1 MLKTGLYV
9 GLAVLGLG
17 VYGANQ
23 EQLETRHKT
32 ITGTVAGEPAYTQQM
47 FRADKLYFPLETDH
61 GIVYFRIM
69 GDNEVE
75 RARAI
80 IKPGS
85 HIEYTLGILE
95 YPEKKSV
102 EASDLYQRI
111 VIPDCKKNTVKFL
124 NDWFENKEAR

>member
-1 MLKTGLYV
+1 MLKTGLYAIV
-9 GLAVLGLG
+9 VLLGLG
-17 VYGANQ
+17 AYGANH
-23 EQLETRHKT
+23 EEIETRHKT
-32 ITGTVAGEPAYTQQM
+32 INGIVAGEPAYTQQL

-85 HIEYTLGILE
+85 HIEYALGIFDYAKAE
-95 YPEKKSV
+95 SF
-102 EASDLYQRI
+102 EASDLERI
-111 VIPDCKKNTVKFL
+111 AVDGEKIP
-124 NDWFENKEAR
+124 